1 MKSIHKRLLL
11 LLLVFIILPYYRN
24 PDLFKVFEQGFEGA
38 FYFNQLEINKGMT
51 NFYLMR
57 NEIRQ
62 LRFFINEGKSSFTV
76 YNAMLSSRKRKPDL
90 LQQPSIQKLMNSKMN
105 YLIKPPHQIENY
117 NNTSIMPPSEKT
129 MVLTVHHK
137 IVDAL
142 TKEFLGIITIDIDL
156 DKIADISSHFLR
168 KNEEI
173 VLLSDSEGYVIYASE
188 ESLIGKTVPDE
199 LKRKISSS
207 KSGVKSP
214 EGDIVFS
221 RTPSWLV

>member
-1 MKSIHKRLLL
+1 
-11 LLLVFIILPYYRN
+11 
-24 PDLFKVFEQGFEGA
+24 
-38 FYFNQLEINKGMT
+38 
-51 NFYLMR
+51 
-57 NEIRQ
+57 
-62 LRFFINEGKSSFTV
+62 
-76 YNAMLSSRKRKPDL
+76 
-90 LQQPSIQKLMNSKMN
+90 
-105 YLIKPPHQIENY
+105 
-117 NNTSIMPPSEKT
+117 